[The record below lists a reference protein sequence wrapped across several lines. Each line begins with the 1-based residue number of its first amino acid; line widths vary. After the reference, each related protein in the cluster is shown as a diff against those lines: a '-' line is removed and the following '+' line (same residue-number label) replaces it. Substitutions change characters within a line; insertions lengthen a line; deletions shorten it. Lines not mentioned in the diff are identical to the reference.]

1 MMVSYKWSAWRS
13 VIAGVVL
20 SLLPAV
26 AQAEFPERPVTI
38 VVPFSPGS
46 GTDTG
51 TRVLASVL
59 ETILGQGVIVDNR
72 PGGSGAI
79 AAGLVKQ
86 AAPDGYTL
94 LMGTNSTQSAN
105 PLLIKSLS
113 YDPETDFTPIGM
125 LATFEALLA
134 VNPERLPVSTTE
146 ELVAYIKEHPG
157 EVSYAT
163 GNVTSLVMAEMFA
176 GRQGLDM
183 LRVPYKSNPEALT
196 DLVSGQVDMMF
207 PDIASSMPH
216 AKAGKIRPL
225 AAVTTGEVTPL
236 APDLLPLSQTLV
248 PDLKLV
254 GWIGL
259 FAPAGTPQDVL
270 DKLSAAVK
278 EAAESDDFRDKLAT
292 MGANASFM
300 PAEELDAYIAR
311 ERESFAAIFKEAGM
325 EPQ

>member
-1 MMVSYKWSAWRS
+1 MKFLGRRIDWRS
-13 VIAGVVL
+13 GVGTVAL
-20 SLLPAV
+20 MLLPVTAL
-26 AQAEFPERPVTI
+26 AEFPERAVTI

-51 TRVLASVL
+51 TRVLAGVL
-59 ETILGQGVIVDNR
+59 EPILGQGIVVDNR

-79 AAGLVKQ
+79 AAGLVKE
-86 AAPDGYTL
+86 AEPDGYTL

-134 VNPERLPVSTTE
+134 VNPERLPVDTAD

-176 GRQGLDM
+176 RRQGLDM

-196 DLVSGQVDMMF
+196 DVVSGQVDMMF

-216 AKAGKIRPL
+216 AKAGKLKAL
-225 AAVTTGEVTPL
+225 ASVTTGEVTPL

-259 FAPAGTPQDVL
+259 FAPAGTPQDVV

-278 EAAESDDFRDKLAT
+278 EATESDEFRDNLSA
-292 MGANASFM
+292 MGANAGFM
-300 PAEELDAYIAR
+300 PADELDTYIAE
-311 ERESFAAIFKEAGM
+311 ERESFAAIFKDAGM